1 MSTSFVLL
9 CAFSFQSMGNSIAIS
24 SAHLEL
30 GTESGDDEKID
41 CVLSRRDSYSAVSL
55 LCVIDRVSIFRIK
68 SSSQLDVVSFSTIVF
83 ADSQSH
89 CSKCHFLS
97 FLQAPVE
104 TYLLSFF
111 CINHHLLG
119 HGKHFLSL
127 CSLVNC
133 V

>member
-1 MSTSFVLL
+1 MCINEPRPFVCLL
-9 CAFSFQSMGNSIAIS
+9 LSEHGKLDRHFKCA
-24 SAHLEL
+24 L
-30 GTESGDDEKID
+30 GTWNESGDGEKID
-41 CVLSRRDSYSAVSL
+41 CVLSRRDSNSAVSL

-104 TYLLSFF
+104 TYLLFFLHKSSFAWTWQIF
-111 CINHHLLG
+111 
-119 HGKHFLSL
+119 
-127 CSLVNC
+127 SLVNC